1 MFLFQNISKFLL
13 DTSGKETEVWVM
25 CEALDAVMDIF
36 AEDETDSLA
45 RDIQLVQKLE
55 PLVPVLSNKVDNTL

>member
-1 MFLFQNISKFLL
+1 
-13 DTSGKETEVWVM
+13 M
-25 CEALDAVMDIF
+25 CEALDAVMDMF

-55 PLVPVLSNKVDNTL
+55 PLVPVLSNKVQITISYMQLVNDVDAFIC